1 MVSPNAGSGCLIRF
15 ARIGVADGPRTR
27 DSLIAEVAIQSIGPT
42 GAGGGVSRCDPDA
55 PALLT
60 TWYPEGRV
68 SVRGRVVGDGVRR
81 LGAQPP
87 SVAAQS
93 DLIVP
98 IMPFVAEEP

>member
-1 MVSPNAGSGCLIRF
+1 VSSVGNPNELRNRLLNTTIRSGHGELVLC
-15 ARIGVADGPRTR
+15 
-27 DSLIAEVAIQSIGPT
+27 S
-42 GAGGGVSRCDPDA
+42 
-55 PALLT
+55 LLT

-98 IMPFVAEEP
+98 IMPFVPEEPWIVRY